1 VGPEYLA
8 LAATAIAS
16 CITGGVW
23 TANKIL
29 SRSHERIRQ
38 LQMFLDVQEN
48 KINSLESHVNR
59 LPLEYV
65 LKVDFLRE
73 IQEMHSNFRQI
84 NDKLDKLMEKLLS
97 K

>member
-1 VGPEYLA
+1 MGPEYLA
-8 LAATAIAS
+8 FAATAIAS
-16 CITGGVW
+16 CVTGGVW

-29 SRSHERIRQ
+29 ARSHERLRQ
-38 LQMFLDVQEN
+38 LQLLLDVQEN
-48 KINSLESHVNR
+48 KINAVENHVNR

-73 IQEMHSNFRQI
+73 IQEMHNNFRQI